1 MALTLCQ
8 AACGFYARDFSPPFE
23 VLRQLTSHWQFHNM
37 PIRLLTSLSHISG
50 FYGLDAYTNHKIQ
63 KLLVRRSRVHEVIV
77 NNGKWEYAPLAGR
90 YVARERLQAPQR
102 SLGYCKNRE
111 PFVNSDEAGEK
122 KKKRK
127 KGKSA
132 RSKRSA
138 VEDDG
143 DDAASDGADDAD
155 DGDDDGSA
163 DEEGFEDELEA
174 NEDANASGAGASHAG
189 ASAPREKPPS
199 KEGIIG
205 EIAYGYFLLVTS
217 SWQSALGK

>member
-1 MALTLCQ
+1 MALTLAQ
-8 AACGFYARDFSPPFE
+8 AACGFYARDFLPPFE
-23 VLRQLTSHWQFHNM
+23 VLRHLTSHWQFHNM
-37 PIRLLTSLSHISG
+37 PIRLLTSLSHSSG

-111 PFVNSDEAGEK
+111 PFVNPDEGGEK
-122 KKKRK
+122 KQKRK

-132 RSKRSA
+132 GRKRSA
-138 VEDDG
+138 AEDDG
-143 DDAASDGADDAD
+143 DDAGSADDAE
-155 DGDDDGSA
+155 DGGSGGSA
-163 DEEGFEDELEA
+163 DEEGLEDDLDANEEA
-174 NEDANASGAGASHAG
+174 NGSVLGTNMEG
-189 ASAPREKPPS
+189 ASAPWEKPPT

-217 SWQSALGK
+217 SWQSALGE